1 MSPEISAG
9 NESEIKSV
17 IHILAMAMLLSLA
30 KEIVPCCSHLI
41 NVYNG
46 NRVGT
51 KLTSDLRFILTED
64 RSEHYC
70 FMAYSS
76 TLSCWPCLRVRNK
89 NL

>member
-9 NESEIKSV
+9 KESEIKGV
-17 IHILAMAMLLSLA
+17 IHILAMAMLFSLA
-30 KEIVPCCSHLI
+30 KEIVPCCGHLI
-41 NVYNG
+41 NMCNG
-46 NRVGT
+46 NSI
-51 KLTSDLRFILTED
+51 KLTSDLRFMLTED

-76 TLSCWPCLRVRNK
+76 TLSCWPFLRMRNK